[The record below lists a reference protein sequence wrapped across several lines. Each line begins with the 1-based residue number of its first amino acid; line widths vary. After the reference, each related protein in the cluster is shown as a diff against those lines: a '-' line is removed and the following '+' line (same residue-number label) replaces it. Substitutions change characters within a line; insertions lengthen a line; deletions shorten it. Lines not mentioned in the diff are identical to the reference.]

1 MVGHWPAL
9 AMVAGAGDCSLNPFG
24 VVWRRIGG
32 TIGDRRV
39 KSSPAERWSEGVVMS
54 VRIVRLVVGVV
65 FALLGILW
73 ILQGADL
80 LGGSGGMNGKGIWI
94 VIGAVVLIAGLVV
107 LAPLRRRQHE

>member
-1 MVGHWPAL
+1 MIV
-9 AMVAGAGDCSLNPFG
+9 
-24 VVWRRIGG
+24 
-32 TIGDRRV
+32 DRRA
-39 KSSPAERWSEGVVMS
+39 KCSPAGRRSKGVDMS
-54 VRIVRLVVGVV
+54 GRIVRIILGIVL
-65 FALLGILW
+65 ALLGILW

>member
-1 MVGHWPAL
+1 MIV
-9 AMVAGAGDCSLNPFG
+9 
-24 VVWRRIGG
+24 
-32 TIGDRRV
+32 DRRAKCLPV
-39 KSSPAERWSEGVVMS
+39 DRRFEGVVMS
-54 VRIVRLVVGVV
+54 GRIIRLVVGIVL
-65 FALLGILW
+65 ALLGILW